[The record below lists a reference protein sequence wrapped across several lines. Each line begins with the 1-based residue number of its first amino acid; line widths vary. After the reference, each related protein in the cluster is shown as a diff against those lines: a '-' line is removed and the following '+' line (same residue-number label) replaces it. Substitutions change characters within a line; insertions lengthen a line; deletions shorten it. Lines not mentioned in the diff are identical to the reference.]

1 MSQRRAPTLP
11 GRGGA
16 RTALPT
22 SSAATAGPS
31 SDTDALG
38 RYLQEIGR
46 VPLLSPAE
54 EAELARQ
61 VQSGAARRREI
72 LAAAPATA
80 RLALARW
87 RELRRRGRSPNGL
100 GMRPGNGGAAETRR
114 LNRALQRL
122 ERVERR
128 CAGDAS
134 PSESLRRAVL
144 AAELGEPLY
153 DEVHDRLRRLRAE
166 GDAAARR
173 DARRELRAVRQSAGL
188 PLRRLRALVDAAD
201 AARQERDAAA
211 QVLAAR
217 NLRLVVSAARRFQ
230 GLGVSLSDLVQ
241 EGNLGLLRAVARF
254 EPERG
259 HRFSTYALW
268 WIRQSLVRAVQ
279 NHARTVRLPTHVNE
293 RLFRYG
299 RVAGELSARQGG
311 EASDED
317 VARQMGEERGTVERL
332 RALRPGSVSLQAGAE
347 DDGRPLQDALADPR
361 QAAAD
366 EEVDAQ
372 RRSQRAL
379 RLLDRLGG
387 EERHIICRRFGV
399 AGGEPRTLEEIARD
413 LGTSRERVRVVEQRA
428 LGRLRLWAEG
438 WDENAAAGEPSPG
451 ALSTAGGQGSGR
463 IGTCSKT
470 TWWSDTTS
478 GSPDATTNS

>member
-16 RTALPT
+16 RRALRT
-22 SSAATAGPS
+22 SSAAPAAPS
-31 SDTDALG
+31 SDALG

-46 VPLLSPAE
+46 LPLLSPAE
-54 EAELARQ
+54 ELDLARR
-61 VQSGAARRREI
+61 VRGGAARRREI

-80 RLALARW
+80 RLALERW

-100 GMRPGNGGAAETRR
+100 GTRPGNGGAAETQR
-114 LNRALQRL
+114 LTRALR
-122 ERVERR
+122 RVERAER
-128 CAGDAS
+128 QCAADAG

-144 AAELGEPLY
+144 AADLGEPLY
-153 DEVHDRLRRLRAE
+153 DEVHGLLRRLRAE

-173 DARRELRAVRQSAGL
+173 DARRELRAVRRCTGL

-201 AARQERDAAA
+201 AARRERDAAA
-211 QVLAAR
+211 QALAGR

-299 RVAGELSARQGG
+299 RVAGDLSARQGG
-311 EASDED
+311 EVSDED

-332 RALRPGSVSLQAGAE
+332 RALRPGSVSLQAGAQ

-366 EEVDAQ
+366 EEVDAHL
-372 RRSQRAL
+372 RSEWAL
-379 RLLDRLGG
+379 RLLERLGG
-387 EERHIICRRFGV
+387 EERHIICSRFGV
-399 AGGEPRTLEEIARD
+399 AGGEPCTLEEIARD
-413 LGTSRERVRVVEQRA
+413 LGTSRERVRVMEQRA
-428 LGRLRLWAEG
+428 LERLRLWAEG
-438 WDENAAAGEPSPG
+438 FDENAAAGEPSAG
-451 ALSTAGGQGSGR
+451 GLSAAGGQGPGR

-470 TWWSDTTS
+470 TWWSATTS
-478 GSPDATTNS
+478 GSPDATTSS